1 MILHLTPRADWDAA
15 PADQPYR
22 PSSLDAEGF
31 VHATQGDALLLH
43 VANRFYKDQPGEFIV
58 LEIDESKLTSEVR
71 WEPAAQPSGPV
82 EALPASPSEV
92 LPPEAQAE
100 FGELAGGFASE
111 PAQAQRFPHIYGPIN
126 REAIVGL
133 RRMVRAA
140 DGTFTGYAALS
151 DPHNPLGLK
160 TPSQMAEEL
169 LAATDEFSEALKR
182 FKDMT
187 EGRMAE
193 LDEKIKRL

>member
-71 WEPAAQPSGPV
+71 WEPAAQRPGPV
-82 EALPASPSEV
+82 EVPPSQA
-92 LPPEAQAE
+92 LPPEAQVE
-100 FGELAGGFASE
+100 FGEL
-111 PAQAQRFPHIYGPIN
+111 AQAQRFPHIYGPIN
-126 REAIVGL
+126 RDAIVGL
-133 RRMVRAA
+133 RQTVRAA
-140 DGTFTGYAALS
+140 DGTFTGYAPFPDLR
-151 DPHNPLGLK
+151 NPLDLK

>member
-31 VHATQGDALLLH
+31 IHATQGDALLLH

-71 WEPAAQPSGPV
+71 WEPAAQPSGSI
-82 EALPASPSEV
+82 EAPPASPSEV
-92 LPPEAQAE
+92 LPPEAQVE
-100 FGELAGGFASE
+100 FGEL
-111 PAQAQRFPHIYGPIN
+111 AQAQRFPHIYGPIN
-126 REAIVGL
+126 RDAIVGL

-151 DPHNPLGLK
+151 DPRNPLGLK